1 MFKINQHIYIMNNVY
16 LFTKLKVD
24 LLDVFSHILDNKSH
38 KNWIIS
44 HKKLI
49 GLHIYPL
56 KGGQNG
62 FE

>member
-1 MFKINQHIYIMNNVY
+1 MY

-24 LLDVFSHILDNKSH
+24 LLDVSSHILDNKSH